1 MIMNGNSM
9 ISLIKESGLKGAL
22 VNIRGI
28 RDRILET
35 SKQRLILI
43 LTEMQGII
51 AEQKRKR
58 RVEHVM

>member
-35 SKQRLILI
+35 PKQRLILI

>member
-1 MIMNGNSM
+1 M

-35 SKQRLILI
+35 PKQRLILI